1 MSFPVDL
8 HLDAKYNCKDM
19 PDLPT
24 TEPSVAQDHS
34 SLFLGLLMCWLL
46 NMVQLGVA
54 WLLFVRSERML
65 PSVFVLIGALGL
77 LQIGYVVPL
86 WYIFRRRGMKRM
98 AKGLLIAAAFTL
110 LVNVVFW
117 MVMYV
122 NG

>member
-1 MSFPVDL
+1 
-8 HLDAKYNCKDM
+8 M
-19 PDLPT
+19 PDSPIIDS
-24 TEPSVAQDHS
+24 PAAHDSS
-34 SLFLGLLMCWLL
+34 SLFLGLLLCWLL

-65 PSVFVLIGALGL
+65 PSVFVLVGALGL

-86 WYIFRRRGMKRM
+86 WYIFRRRGMKRL
-98 AKGLLIAAAFTL
+98 AKGLLIAAVFTL

>member
-1 MSFPVDL
+1 
-8 HLDAKYNCKDM
+8 M
-19 PDLPT
+19 PDSPIT
-24 TEPSVAQDHS
+24 DSPAVPDSS
-34 SLFLGLLMCWLL
+34 SLFLGLLICWLL

-65 PSVFVLIGALGL
+65 PSVFVLVGALGL
-77 LQIGYVVPL
+77 LQSGYVVPI
-86 WYIFRRRGMKRM
+86 WYVFRRRGMNRM

>member
-1 MSFPVDL
+1 
-8 HLDAKYNCKDM
+8 M
-19 PDLPT
+19 PDSPIT
-24 TEPSVAQDHS
+24 DSPAVHDKS
-34 SLFLGLLMCWLL
+34 SLFLGLLLCWLL

-65 PSVFVLIGALGL
+65 PSVFVLVGALGL
-77 LQIGYVVPL
+77 LQNGYVVPL
-86 WYIFRRRGMKRM
+86 WYVFRRRGMKRM

>member
-1 MSFPVDL
+1 
-8 HLDAKYNCKDM
+8 M

-24 TEPSVAQDHS
+24 TEPPVTLDHS
-34 SLFLGLLMCWLL
+34 SLFLGLLICWLL

-65 PSVFVLIGALGL
+65 PSVFVLVGALGL

-86 WYIFRRRGMKRM
+86 WYVFRRRGMKKM
-98 AKGLLIAAAFTL
+98 AKGLLIAAALTL
-110 LVNVVFW
+110 LVNGIFW